1 MKHFERLSN
10 SARYQSSIISLQLV
24 LLFYPSPSVFL
35 STPQHHHNKLS
46 GFKTRYPSLRGQSVP
61 VLHQYPLALSKL
73 VGGQIPSQIAGLLPA
88 RTDNRR
94 GSGTLEAPDYMIQI
108 FDLR

>member
-1 MKHFERLSN
+1 M
-10 SARYQSSIISLQLV
+10 
-24 LLFYPSPSVFL
+24 
-35 STPQHHHNKLS
+35 
-46 GFKTRYPSLRGQSVP
+46 P

-73 VGGQIPSQIAGLLPA
+73 VGGQIPSQIAGSSPA
-88 RTDNRR
+88 RTGNRR